1 MPTSSREDFV
11 NGLLGGVPMA
21 ADRVERRLAA
31 ILAADVVGYSRLMG
45 VDEVGTLAR
54 LKSHREALIDRAI
67 SEYSGRI
74 VKEMG
79 DGLLVEYPSVVEAV
93 QCAVEIQGAMATRN
107 ADVPQDRR
115 IVFRVGINV
124 GDVIVMGDDIHGDG
138 VNVAA
143 RIEALTP
150 PGGICISRPARDQV
164 RDKLDLALEDLGEH
178 QVKNIARPVRVFR
191 VPVVG
196 SEPTGGATA
205 SEAPLALPDK
215 PSIAVL
221 PFENMS
227 GDPEQEYF
235 ADGIAEDIITDL
247 SKASGLFVIAR
258 NSAFTYKGRAVNVQE
273 VSRDLGVRYVLEGS
287 VRKAGNRVR
296 ITAQMI
302 DGASGGHL
310 WAERYDRDLTDI
322 FAVQDDVT
330 QHIVAA
336 LSVKLT
342 RDELKRVVKK
352 GTDNLEAYD
361 IFLKG
366 REHTL
371 RQTKE
376 ANAKAVV
383 MLERVTEL
391 DPEFAAAV
399 ALLAFNHVE
408 AYINRWSVDP
418 DRSFELARELALRA
432 VALDDS
438 EPSAPFALGGV
449 YIWAKQHD
457 RAIAE
462 AEKAIALDPNF
473 AKGYAL
479 LGLNLCYAGRPEE
492 AIEALNNAMRLDPHY
507 PDIYLHFLALANF
520 HLERYDDAI
529 GALTRRLLRKP
540 ESDISRVL
548 LASSYGHQG
557 RADEARAEWEKVFE
571 ANPDYSF
578 EHKRQIVPYKNPADF
593 EHFADGL
600 RKAGLVE

>member
-1 MPTSSREDFV
+1 MQRE
-11 NGLLGGVPMA
+11 N
-21 ADRVERRLAA
+21 RRLAA
-31 ILAADVVGYSRLMG
+31 IVAADVAGYSRLVG
-45 VDEVGTLAR
+45 QDEEGTLRALR
-54 LKSHREALIDRAI
+54 AHRAELIDPLIEAHG
-67 SEYSGRI
+67 GRI
-74 VKEMG
+74 ANTAG
-79 DGLLVEYPSVVEAV
+79 DSLLLEFRSAV
-93 QCAVEIQGAMATRN
+93 DAVRCAIAFQEGMADRN
-107 ADVPQDRR
+107 DDVDAEEQICFR
-115 IVFRVGINV
+115 IGINL
-124 GDVIVMGDDIHGDG
+124 GDVIAEGGDLLGDG

-150 PGGICISRPARDQV
+150 PGGICIARAVRDQV
-164 RDKLDLALEDLGEH
+164 RDKLDLVLEDLGEH

-191 VPVVG
+191 VPVAG
-196 SEPTGGATA
+196 TEPAAAAPA
-205 SEAPLALPDK
+205 SETPLALPDK

-235 ADGIAEDIITDL
+235 SDGIAEDIITDL

-296 ITAQMI
+296 ITAQLI
-302 DGASGGHL
+302 DGATGGHL

-322 FAVQDDVT
+322 FAVQDEVT
-330 QHIVAA
+330 QHIVSA
-336 LSVKLT
+336 LFVKLT
-342 RDELKRVVKK
+342 RDEQKRVVKK
-352 GTDNLEAYD
+352 GTVNLEAYD
-361 IFLKG
+361 TFLKG
-366 REHTL
+366 REHML

-376 ANAKAVV
+376 ANAKAIA
-383 MLERVTEL
+383 MFERVTEL
-391 DPEFAAAV
+391 DPDFAAAV

-408 AYINRWSVDP
+408 AYINRWSADP
-418 DRSFELARELALRA
+418 DRSFELAQELAQRA
-432 VALDDS
+432 VALDDTES
-438 EPSAPFALGGV
+438 YAHFALASV

-462 AEKAIALDPNF
+462 SEKAIALDPNF
-473 AKGYAL
+473 ANGYAS
-479 LGLNLCYAGRPEE
+479 LGLVLCYAGRSEE

-529 GALTRRLLRKP
+529 GALTRRLFRKP

-571 ANPDYSF
+571 VNPDYSL
-578 EHKRQIVPYKNPADF
+578 EHKRQILPYKNPADF

-600 RKAGLVE
+600 RKSGLVDQ